1 MKLDET
7 VKNGTY
13 FHRLISEGM
22 FRFDRLNISG
32 IDNEPV
38 FKLNVPEIIE
48 QETCLFHRDIAN
60 GDAYLDLLHSA
71 VERSIA
77 GKRSIPIVRF
87 ADGEYAFYR
96 YSLACNGLYQQAVNV
111 EAIKAVMPSHIKAMK
126 INARVGKIAPLV
138 FPGNIQK
145 KERGFFS
152 LLRKS
157 KNDDSAIRFLEFLN
171 AQRIELN
178 GDNYLPFY
186 ALYAYQT
193 SGRFARL
200 LDGKSVCV
208 INAEYNEQ
216 AFRKWFGVFSSRP
229 RLSHAAIPESYVAT
243 QWPAMKEQVLSSIPE
258 DANLCLVGAGV
269 GALLVCVDI
278 AEKFSIPAIDAG
290 HVLNMMNGREDKS
303 KGPRLYTIWK

>member
-171 AQRIELN
+171 AQRIELTVTITSPSMPYTHTRLRDVSPVSSTGNPYASSTPNITSKPSEN
-178 GDNYLPFY
+178 GSGCSQADPGSLMPLSPNHMWRRNGLP
-186 ALYAYQT
+186 
-193 SGRFARL
+193 
-200 LDGKSVCV
+200 
-208 INAEYNEQ
+208 
-216 AFRKWFGVFSSRP
+216 
-229 RLSHAAIPESYVAT
+229 
-243 QWPAMKEQVLSSIPE
+243 
-258 DANLCLVGAGV
+258 
-269 GALLVCVDI
+269 
-278 AEKFSIPAIDAG
+278 
-290 HVLNMMNGREDKS
+290 
-303 KGPRLYTIWK
+303 